1 MPDANVEALLA
12 YLRENAPRFSL
23 EALTRQMI
31 AAGHTATTIET
42 ALAKFRKSSGADPR
56 ATPVPALHSLP
67 PLPAISPPVAHP
79 GPTAELP
86 SSSPS
91 TLKPRPAIPAV
102 PSVAVPAATA
112 PPARSRWWGAGG
124 VALFDCTLAGVGVG
138 LIKGG
143 QGKVAWMGGCV
154 ALLAPL
160 AVLVELLVGLILTA
174 ADGASRAGR
183 AMLYGSLLV
192 LGLGALALAGT
203 GIYLAARG
211 VH

>member
-12 YLRENAPRFSL
+12 YLRDNAPRFSL

-31 AAGHTATTIET
+31 AAGHTAPTIAA
-42 ALAKFRKSSGADPR
+42 ALAKFRKAGGSAPR
-56 ATPVPALHSLP
+56 AAPGPALDSLP
-67 PLPAISPPVAHP
+67 PLPAISPPPAHP
-79 GPTAELP
+79 APPAEPL
-86 SSSPS
+86 SSSPP
-91 TLKPRPAIPAV
+91 TQEHRPALPAV
-102 PSVAVPAATA
+102 APLAAAPSTA
-112 PPARSRWWGAGG
+112 PPARSRWWGACG
-124 VALFDCTLAGVGVG
+124 VALFDLTLAGVGVG

-154 ALLAPL
+154 ALLAPF

-183 AMLYGSLLV
+183 AMLYGALLV
-192 LGLGALALAGT
+192 LGLGALGLAGT